1 MSISNKNCSFS
12 VTLYKRGQVR
22 DKQHYK
28 NIRTAL
34 ITLCQE
40 TVTLSNKQL
49 PNRPLQFHSMV
60 REKRPTDWSPN
71 YLEWRPP
78 PFKSDF
84 KKRPPSCLNQKFMV
98 TSKRLN
104 LKRSDDWYSQDGYKT
119 HPLEHSGMTEP
130 VEPLRRAATVSLWA
144 TWSEPRSKTLEHS
157 RITQLLRRAA
167 TGHKLTLAVPRSS
180 SAILGCSNT
189 FMHASR
195 WLRTCPKLSHR
206 RWVT

>member
-1 MSISNKNCSFS
+1 MTGFCRGLACQTSWAHPVSSKSVMFFRLQWWLTHLKVEVISSGWPVQDLRS
-12 VTLYKRGQVR
+12 AVTQCWR
-22 DKQHYK
+22 D
-28 NIRTAL
+28 RLGPAL
-34 ITLCQE
+34 GHQE
-40 TVTLSNKQL
+40 ACRKA
-49 PNRPLQFHSMV
+49 
-60 REKRPTDWSPN
+60 
-71 YLEWRPP
+71 
-78 PFKSDF
+78 
-84 KKRPPSCLNQKFMV
+84 
-98 TSKRLN
+98 
-104 LKRSDDWYSQDGYKT
+104 
-119 HPLEHSGMTEP
+119 LEHSRR